1 MSRQFG
7 QARGRG
13 SKVPYFDYKK
23 MIDKLKIAELVNEK
37 ITDDQ
42 FLVDVTVSSSNV
54 IHIMVDSDSGISIN
68 QIVEISRYVEGNLD
82 REVEDFELSVFSA
95 GLSEPFRLP
104 RQYQKNIGTEI
115 DVLLTN
121 GQKFVGTLKIA
132 DDQAIDLEVT
142 TKEKIEGSKK
152 KELVTKVHHFDYS
165 EIKEAKKILKF

>member
-82 REVEDFELSVFSA
+82 REVEDFELSVF
-95 GLSEPFRLP
+95 
-104 RQYQKNIGTEI
+104 
-115 DVLLTN
+115 
-121 GQKFVGTLKIA
+121 
-132 DDQAIDLEVT
+132 
-142 TKEKIEGSKK
+142 
-152 KELVTKVHHFDYS
+152 
-165 EIKEAKKILKF
+165 